1 MGRRR
6 EKREREGCDGN
17 QNSTPWRLISRR
29 FRGVLQPSA
38 FVLPSLFC
46 DSPVSGSAAPI
57 SSLRFGV
64 GEASFT
70 LKERVEREREKKKG
84 EKREE
89 RSGKSNQIERS
100 CERAPCV
107 VCVQWVYLYFEK
119 ENRKKKKKKQ
129 GKKRC

>member
-1 MGRRR
+1 MTEIKTQPLGALLVVGFA
-6 EKREREGCDGN
+6 E
-17 QNSTPWRLISRR
+17 SFS
-29 FRGVLQPSA
+29 LQPSA

-46 DSPVSGSAAPI
+46 DSPVSGSAAPN

-70 LKERVEREREKKKG
+70 LKERVERERREG
-84 EKREE
+84 EKRE
-89 RSGKSNQIERS
+89 RGVGKSNQIERS

-107 VCVQWVYLYFEK
+107 VCVQWVHLYFEK